1 MDLGVGNISASHGF
15 NIDFLCDLT
24 LVLALFLLQSH
35 AHKMKVTFS
44 LQKGKGEKYLM
55 HSNEGTKTIF
65 GHGLSC

>member
-44 LQKGKGEKYLM
+44 LQKGKGEK
-55 HSNEGTKTIF
+55 
-65 GHGLSC
+65 